1 MRFGSKTE
9 EDYSLQLTS
18 LIDVVFLLLIFFM
31 VSTSFVD
38 FTRRMDIQLPQSK
51 ESAEVERKMESFL
64 LEVGVE
70 KKLTLNGKD
79 ITIKELERR
88 LKATK
93 GKPGQRTLIIK
104 ADKRLDYGF
113 VVQIMGISFS
123 AGIRDISV
131 AVKE

>member
-1 MRFGSKTE
+1 VRFASKTE

-38 FTRRMDIQLPQSK
+38 FTRRMDILLPQSK
-51 ESAEVERKMESFL
+51 KSTEVERVENFL

-70 KKLTLNGKD
+70 KKLSLNGKD
-79 ITIKELERR
+79 ITIDDLERR
-88 LKATK
+88 LMEARRT
-93 GKPGQRTLIIK
+93 PGRRTLIIK

-113 VVQIMGISFS
+113 IVRIMGISFS

>member
-1 MRFGSKTE
+1 MRFASRNE
-9 EDYSLQLTS
+9 EEYTLQLTS

-51 ESAEVERKMESFL
+51 QSTEVERVENFL
-64 LEVGVE
+64 LEVGVG
-70 KKLTLNGKD
+70 KRMTLNGKD
-79 ITIKELERR
+79 VTIEELEWRLGEARR
-88 LKATK
+88 
-93 GKPGQRTLIIK
+93 KPGRRTLIIK

-113 VVQIMGISFS
+113 VVRIMGVSFS

>member
-1 MRFGSKTE
+1 MRFASKSE

-38 FTRRMDIQLPQSK
+38 FTRRMDILLPESSK
-51 ESAEVERKMESFL
+51 STEVERVENFL
-64 LEVGVE
+64 LEVGIE
-70 KKLTLNGKD
+70 KKLSLNGKNV
-79 ITIKELERR
+79 TIEELERR
-88 LKATK
+88 LKEAK
-93 GKPGQRTLIIK
+93 ARPGKRTLIIK

-113 VVQIMGISFS
+113 VVRIMGISFT

>member
-1 MRFGSKTE
+1 MRFASKTE

-38 FTRRMDIQLPQSK
+38 FTRRMDILLPQSK
-51 ESAEVERKMESFL
+51 KSTEVERVENFL

-70 KKLTLNGKD
+70 KKLSLNGKD
-79 ITIKELERR
+79 ITIDDLERR
-88 LKATK
+88 LMEARRT
-93 GKPGQRTLIIK
+93 PGRRTLIIK

-113 VVQIMGISFS
+113 IVRIMGISFS

>member
-1 MRFGSKTE
+1 MRFSSKNE

-51 ESAEVERKMESFL
+51 KSTEVKSTENFL
-64 LEVGVE
+64 LEIGVE
-70 KKLTLNGKD
+70 RKLTLNGAE
-79 ITIKELERR
+79 IMLGALERQ
-88 LKATK
+88 LKEMRSSLSR
-93 GKPGQRTLIIK
+93 RTLIIK

-113 VVQIMGISFS
+113 VVRVMGISIS

-131 AVKE
+131 AVKQ

>member
-1 MRFGSKTE
+1 MRFAARQE

-38 FTRRMDIQLPQSK
+38 FTRRMDIQLPDSK
-51 ESAEVERKMESFL
+51 HSTEVERVESFL

-70 KKLTLNGKD
+70 KRLTLNGKNV
-79 ITIKELERR
+79 TIEELERR
-88 LKATK
+88 LDEAKR
-93 GKPGQRTLIIK
+93 KPGRRVLIIK

-113 VVQIMGISFS
+113 VVRIMGISFS

>member
-1 MRFGSKTE
+1 MRFASRNE

-51 ESAEVERKMESFL
+51 VSTEVEQMENFL

-79 ITIKELERR
+79 ITIEGLERR
-88 LKATK
+88 LKEARR
-93 GKPGQRTLIIK
+93 KPGRRILIIK

-113 VVQIMGISFS
+113 VVRIMGISFS

>member
-1 MRFGSKTE
+1 MRFTSRSE

-38 FTRRMDIQLPQSK
+38 FARRLDIQLPDTKKS
-51 ESAEVERKMESFL
+51 SEVSEKQDFL

-70 KKLTLNGKD
+70 KKISLNGKVVSL
-79 ITIKELERR
+79 KELGRVLQASKR
-88 LKATK
+88 
-93 GKPGQRTLIIK
+93 KPGPRTLTIK

-113 VVQIMGISFS
+113 VVRLMGISFD
-123 AGIRDISV
+123 AGIRDMSV
-131 AVKE
+131 AVQE

>member
-38 FTRRMDIQLPQSK
+38 FTRRMDILLPQSK
-51 ESAEVERKMESFL
+51 TSTEVERVENFL

-70 KKLTLNGKD
+70 KKLTLNGKE
-79 ITIKELERR
+79 ITIDELERR
-88 LKATK
+88 LMEAKRA
-93 GKPGQRTLIIK
+93 PGRRILIIK

>member
-1 MRFGSKTE
+1 MRFAPGSE

-51 ESAEVERKMESFL
+51 KSAEVARAENFL
-64 LEVGVE
+64 LEIGME
-70 KKLTLNGKD
+70 RKLTLNGKE
-79 ITIKELERR
+79 ITIDALERR
-88 LKATK
+88 LLEARRA
-93 GKPGQRTLIIK
+93 PGRRTLIIK

-113 VVQIMGISFS
+113 VVRIMGISFS

>member
-1 MRFGSKTE
+1 MRFASRQE

-38 FTRRMDIQLPQSK
+38 FTRRMDIQLPNSKQSM
-51 ESAEVERKMESFL
+51 EVERVESFL

-70 KKLTLNGKD
+70 KRLTLNGKD
-79 ITIKELERR
+79 VTIEELERR
-88 LKATK
+88 LDEAKR
-93 GKPGQRTLIIK
+93 KPGRRILIIK

-113 VVQIMGISFS
+113 VVRIMGISFA

>member
-1 MRFGSKTE
+1 MRFAPGSE

-51 ESAEVERKMESFL
+51 KSAEVSRAENFL
-64 LEVGVE
+64 LEIGV
-70 KKLTLNGKD
+70 KRKLTLNGKE
-79 ITIKELERR
+79 ITIDALERR
-88 LKATK
+88 LLEARKA
-93 GKPGQRTLIIK
+93 PGRRTLIIK

-113 VVQIMGISFS
+113 VVRIMGISFS

-131 AVKE
+131 AVKQ

>member
-1 MRFGSKTE
+1 MRFASRTE

-38 FTRRMDIQLPQSK
+38 FTRRMDILLPESK
-51 ESAEVERKMESFL
+51 KSTEVERVENFL

-70 KKLTLNGKD
+70 KKLSLNGEAVSFAD
-79 ITIKELERR
+79 LERR
-88 LKATK
+88 LKRARK
-93 GKPGQRTLIIK
+93 KPGKRTLIIK

-113 VVQIMGISFS
+113 VVRIMGISFA

>member
-1 MRFGSKTE
+1 MRFASKTE

-38 FTRRMDIQLPQSK
+38 FTRRMDILLPQSK
-51 ESAEVERKMESFL
+51 KSTEVERVENFL

-79 ITIKELERR
+79 ITIDDLERR
-88 LKATK
+88 LMEARRT
-93 GKPGQRTLIIK
+93 PGRRTLIIK

-113 VVQIMGISFS
+113 VVRIMGISFS

>member
-9 EDYSLQLTS
+9 DDYSLQLTS

-38 FTRRMDIQLPQSK
+38 FTRRMDILLPQSK
-51 ESAEVERKMESFL
+51 TSTEVERVENFL
-64 LEVGVE
+64 LEVGIE
-70 KKLTLNGKD
+70 KKLSLNGKE
-79 ITIKELERR
+79 ITIDELERR
-88 LKATK
+88 LMEAKRA
-93 GKPGQRTLIIK
+93 PGRRILIIK